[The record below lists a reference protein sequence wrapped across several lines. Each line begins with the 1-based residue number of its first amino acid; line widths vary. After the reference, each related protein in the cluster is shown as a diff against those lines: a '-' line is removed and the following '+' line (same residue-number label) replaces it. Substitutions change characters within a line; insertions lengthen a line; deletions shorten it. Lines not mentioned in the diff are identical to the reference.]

1 MVRTALVIVCVVALS
16 ACGKSDKAGGG
27 GSAPDDTSWN
37 WAGEDT
43 EAPDPTGD
51 TGEPPTIDVIWGD
64 PDSDDPIPDV
74 GDDDGGAAPDTE
86 QPPEDCEDLDG
97 DGYGPGCYIGND
109 CDETNPHFNVYCPP
123 CQYQTTAGCPC
134 EQPNLVEFCYEGDPA
149 EVGIGVCSLGERY
162 CDGQYWSEC
171 LGQIVATPEAC
182 NLLDDDCDGQ
192 TDEGVLS
199 PCGDCDPLCDSLKAG
214 PNSENP
220 FLPTDENSDGVG
232 LNLDGFLILD
242 STKLNLAFIWV
253 ANSGEATVSKLD
265 TDTGQELGRYHACGS
280 PSRTAV
286 DLYGNAWVGCRSGG
300 GVMKIAI
307 DEALCIDFNGNGV
320 IDTSNDASGD
330 GQIQSNEMLPFGQD
344 ECVLFTVFPGGSVV
358 RGLGV
363 DAENHVWAGMWS
375 SQVLHRLTPDDGT
388 VVQSVSIPANPYGL
402 VLDGEGV
409 IWVSGRGGSKLVRV
423 DPNTDPPEVSS
434 YTPPCGSLYG
444 ITVDMNGM
452 VWTGHYSDHCI
463 TRFNPQTNQFNTITQ
478 NLGSHCPRGMAG
490 STDGYM
496 YSGLGCSGSTQIA
509 KVDID
514 TLAVELVDISPG
526 STPIGVALDSNGYVW
541 AVNYNTSNAM
551 KVDPHTGQ
559 KFGPYPVG
567 QSPYTYSDMTGYALQ
582 NFTAPQGSY
591 TTTLGGW
598 SEIRVK
604 WESLW
609 VNAEI
614 PMGANI
620 MVEVRTAMSEEALA
634 TTPWQGMFGP
644 FPPETFPLDLS
655 VHPAMDGKYIEI
667 RLWLFSEDKESTP
680 IVKEIQAQF
689 NSDG

>member
-1 MVRTALVIVCVVALS
+1 MPRTTVVMLVIVALA
-16 ACGKSDKAGGG
+16 ACGKSNKTGG
-27 GSAPDDTSWN
+27 GSAPEDSGFSWN
-37 WAGEDT
+37 GEDVAGS
-43 EAPDPTGD
+43 EPGEDAGDPAD
-51 TGEPPTIDVIWGD
+51 PEVIWGD
-64 PDSDDPIPDV
+64 PDSAEAIPDA
-74 GDDDGGAAPDTE
+74 GGPEIVPGLDTG
-86 QPPEDCEDLDG
+86 QLPEDCLDLDG
-97 DGYGPGCYIGND
+97 DGYGPGCFVGGD
-109 CDETNPHFNVYCPP
+109 CDESNPNFNVYCPP
-123 CQYQTTAGCPC
+123 CAYQTTAGCPC

-171 LGQIVATPEAC
+171 LGQVVATPEAC

-192 TDEGVLS
+192 VDEGVLS
-199 PCGDCDPLCDSLKAG
+199 PCGDCDPMCDTLKAG

-220 FLPTDENSDGVG
+220 FVPTDENSDGVG

-242 STKLNLAFIWV
+242 STKLNLAFIWI

-265 TDTGQELGRYHACGS
+265 TETGKELGRYHGCGS

-286 DLYGNAWVGCRSGG
+286 DLYGNAWVGCRSDG

-307 DEALCIDFNGNGV
+307 DEALCVDLNGNGV

-344 ECVLFTVFPGGSVV
+344 ECVLFTVYPGGTCA
-358 RGLGV
+358 RALGV
-363 DAENHVWAGMWS
+363 DADNHVWVGMWN
-375 SQVLHRLTPDDGT
+375 QQILRRLTPDTGIQT
-388 VVQSVSIPANPYGL
+388 HQVSIPANPYGL

-409 IWVSGRGGSKLVRV
+409 IWVSGRGGDKLVRV
-423 DPNTDPPEVSS
+423 DPNVEPAQVQSWS
-434 YTPPCGSLYG
+434 PPCNSLYG

-452 VWTGHYSDHCI
+452 VWIGHYSANCI
-463 TRFNPQTNQFNTITQ
+463 TRFNPQTNQFNAITQ
-478 NLGSHCPRGMAG
+478 NLSGHCPRGMAG

-496 YSGLGCSGSTQIA
+496 YSGLGCGGSSIA

-514 TLAVELVDISPG
+514 TLQVSILDISPG
-526 STPIGVALDSNGYVW
+526 NTPIGVALDSGGYVW
-541 AVNYNTSNAM
+541 AVNYGSSNAM
-551 KVDPHTGQ
+551 KIDPHTGQ

-591 TTTLGGW
+591 STTLGGW

-614 PMGANI
+614 PVGANI
-620 MVEVRTAMSEEALA
+620 MVEVRTAMTEEVLEV
-634 TTPWQGMFGP
+634 TPWQGMFGP
-644 FPPETFPLDLS
+644 FPPDTFPLDLS
-655 VHPAMDGKYIEI
+655 ILPAMDGKYLEV
-667 RLWLFSEDKESTP
+667 RLWLFSEDKASTP

-689 NSDG
+689 NADG